1 MINFGDVVDTPPPA
15 WAQLELID
23 LVLLVAVALVVV
35 ALVSVQF
42 NNVFLVCCNRK

>member
-35 ALVSVQF
+35 VALVSTI
-42 NNVFLVCCNRK
+42 